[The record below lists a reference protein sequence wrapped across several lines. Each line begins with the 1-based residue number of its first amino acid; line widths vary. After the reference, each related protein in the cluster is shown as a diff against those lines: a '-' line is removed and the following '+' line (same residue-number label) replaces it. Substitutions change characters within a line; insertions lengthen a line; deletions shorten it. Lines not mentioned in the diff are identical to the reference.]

1 MPEHEKMIITIVRAI
16 VGIVAIIAGVHQ
28 QVAVFIAFTDGFDD
42 RFNALVAG
50 AYFFLVIPLPGHV
63 VVVTN
68 VITQLALEIDAG
80 NTGMRFPLQVRMD
93 PGDIKQHRQSHPFR
107 THFCPQNH
115 GRKSEK

>member
-1 MPEHEKMIITIVRAI
+1 MIITIVRAI

-50 AYFFLVIPLPGHV
+50 AYFSGHTAAGHV

-93 PGDIKQHRQSHPFR
+93 PGI
-107 THFCPQNH
+107 
-115 GRKSEK
+115 